1 MSKKRTLQFIVLSL
15 ALVVVPVTLFI
26 IQSIAQSK
34 KIVSP
39 INFSTTYGVY
49 SSKEE
54 KLLFEAIRRGD
65 LDEIKNTL
73 EITDNAVTDATFE
86 IRSCFGGSSGTVLH
100 AAIGKPEV
108 IKLLLD
114 KGADIDSFNNSGN
127 TPLIVAANRGEIETI
142 EVLLKHGA
150 NINKRKGGDSTALS
164 RGVHHINVVKLL
176 LDGGADPNIAD
187 EFGKTPLWYASAY
200 KGNINIVNLLL
211 ENGADITVQAK
222 KYKETLLHISALY
235 GHDELV
241 KLYLEKG
248 LDVNVSDNRGYTPL
262 YWSIS
267 SDNSEFNNSNV
278 NVPKK
283 TNNKVTQLLL
293 VNGAKIDD
301 QSAKYFPWSGNTAL
315 VQLGLEKNIDVD
327 VRDEFGRT
335 PLHMATIQGNLEL
348 AKWLIEKGANV
359 NSGASTLQRY
369 TPLRYSVF
377 GDSLSVKED
386 VNIQLIKLLL
396 LKGADPNAKYAMD
409 KKSLLHD
416 ISNSAT
422 SRDYYKQSVEVAKVL
437 FEFRVD
443 VNATDNKSETPL
455 HRAKLAED
463 NRIISLLV
471 ENGAD
476 VNAQDK
482 YGRTALIGI
491 AAAANTS
498 PENSKLLID
507 LGADPN
513 IRTTEGKKAIDFL
526 YDRKK
531 RQRENKN
538 NRIKSLADSKDPE
551 MQEIIAKKKKLD
563 KESQD
568 KYESVIKLLEPLT
581 SKD

>member
-26 IQSIAQSK
+26 IQSTAQSK

-39 INFSTTYGVY
+39 VNFSTTYDVY
-49 SSKEE
+49 ASEEE

-65 LDEIKNTL
+65 LEEIKKTL
-73 EITDNAVTDATFE
+73 ETTNNEVTDATFE
-86 IRSCFGGSSGTVLH
+86 TKSCFGGSSGTVLH

-114 KGADIDSFNNSGN
+114 KGVDIDSFNNSGN
-127 TPLIVAANRGEIETI
+127 TPLIVAANRGEIKTI

-150 NINKRKGGDSTALS
+150 NINKRKDGDSTALS

-200 KGNINIVNLLL
+200 KGNIDIVNLLL
-211 ENGADITVQAK
+211 ENGADVTVQAN

-235 GHDELV
+235 GHAELV

-248 LDVNVSDNRGYTPL
+248 LDVNASDNRGYTPL

-267 SDNSEFNNSNV
+267 SDKSEFDKSNV
-278 NVPKK
+278 KTPKK
-283 TNNKVTQLLL
+283 TNNSVTQLLIEK
-293 VNGAKIDD
+293 GANIDD
-301 QSAKYFPWSGNTAL
+301 TSTKYFPWSGNTAL
-315 VQLGLEKNIDVD
+315 VQQSLEKNIDVD

-335 PLHMATIQGNLEL
+335 PLHMATTQGNLEL

-359 NSGASTLQRY
+359 NAEASTLQRY
-369 TPLRYSVF
+369 TPLRYAAF
-377 GDSLSVKED
+377 GDSLLVKED

-396 LKGADPNAKYAMD
+396 LKGADPNAKYARN
-409 KKSLLHD
+409 KKALLHD
-416 ISNSAT
+416 ISNSANY
-422 SRDYYKQSVEVAKVL
+422 RDYYKQSVEVAKVL
-437 FEFRVD
+437 LEFGAD
-443 VNATDNKSETPL
+443 VNVTDNNSETPL

-471 ENGAD
+471 DNGAD
-476 VNAQDK
+476 VNAQDR

-498 PENSKLLID
+498 PDNSKLLID
-507 LGADPN
+507 LGADTN
-513 IRTTEGKKAIDFL
+513 IKTTEGKKAIDFL

-538 NRIKSLADSKDPE
+538 NRIKYGADSKDPE
-551 MQEIIAKKKKLD
+551 MQKIIEKKNKLD